1 MTPTQLRVSNSIF
14 VQHSYFSKT
23 IPLLKNEIMNLEK
36 INKTYQIQDSL
47 RVEEI
52 KVYKQ
57 KVLKDK
63 KTITKFKLL
72 GISGTLVGLL
82 LGLCL

>member
-1 MTPTQLRVSNSIF
+1 
-14 VQHSYFSKT
+14 
-23 IPLLKNEIMNLEK
+23 MNLEK

-47 RVEEI
+47 RVEEL